1 MKFDKNKVYTAANA
15 DSLKTGSMGYHADN
29 LEALKRRVSSE
40 VNDEYGMLTEI
51 LDEGCSYRFRINDIM
66 DKALFYLVEEPA
78 KKEYRSYKGDEKM
91 TKDEIKNRISMA
103 LKDPVLQQGF
113 EIICKENTELS
124 ERLLD
129 VSEQLRLLKE
139 MPFSAVRQFTEVR
152 TQEQLTNAKELLKWF
167 VWYFREGSPNLV
179 PYKHILLR

>member
-1 MKFDKNKVYTAANA
+1 
-15 DSLKTGSMGYHADN
+15 
-29 LEALKRRVSSE
+29 
-40 VNDEYGMLTEI
+40 
-51 LDEGCSYRFRINDIM
+51 
-66 DKALFYLVEEPA
+66 
-78 KKEYRSYKGDEKM
+78 M
-91 TKDEIKNRISMA
+91 TKDELKNRISLA

-152 TQEQLTNAKELLKWF
+152 TQELLAKAKEIIKKLIDDLMTIDGEQIRELKTVKEAEQF
-167 VWYFREGSPNLV
+167 LSEVEKTKEVHFDTRTN
-179 PYKHILLR
+179 

>member
-1 MKFDKNKVYTAANA
+1 
-15 DSLKTGSMGYHADN
+15 
-29 LEALKRRVSSE
+29 
-40 VNDEYGMLTEI
+40 
-51 LDEGCSYRFRINDIM
+51 
-66 DKALFYLVEEPA
+66 
-78 KKEYRSYKGDEKM
+78 M
-91 TKDEIKNRISMA
+91 TKDEMKNRISMA

-179 PYKHILLR
+179 PYKHKVKEAEQFLSELENDSKSSL